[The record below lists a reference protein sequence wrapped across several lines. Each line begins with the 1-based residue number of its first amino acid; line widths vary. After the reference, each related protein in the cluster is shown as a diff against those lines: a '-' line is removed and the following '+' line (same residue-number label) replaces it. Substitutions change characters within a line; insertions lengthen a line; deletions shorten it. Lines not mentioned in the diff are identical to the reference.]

1 MPKLPCYNHP
11 KIWLNVILWV
21 WAFCSKLLNLFTQNS
36 NSNQACSSSTCS
48 QWLLHVTPRHLFY
61 SSSQDCGWNVISALK
76 LFQVLLLQ
84 SPLSVS
90 TLTSIKLQNHF
101 RCLNLLLLKYAKVSS
116 HLCFSPLGYFGYE
129 LRWIKIKDQNDN
141 FSFEKKHVSMDFVGL
156 HLKYLWR
163 YVFSITILNLILLLS
178 RLMNYYKHWRM
189 SICYGRL
196 SIWWW
201 RELL

>member
-1 MPKLPCYNHP
+1 MCSFAFWAISLPYQEAYIRWNLKFAILPMPKLPCYNHP

-90 TLTSIKLQNHF
+90 TLTSIKLQNHLGALIF
-101 RCLNLLLLKYAKVSS
+101 CCVNTLKFPPSYIFLLW
-116 HLCFSPLGYFGYE
+116 G
-129 LRWIKIKDQNDN
+129 
-141 FSFEKKHVSMDFVGL
+141 
-156 HLKYLWR
+156 
-163 YVFSITILNLILLLS
+163 ILNINYDESNLRIKMIPFLS
-178 RLMNYYKHWRM
+178 KKNM
-189 SICYGRL
+189 
-196 SIWWW
+196 
-201 RELL
+201 